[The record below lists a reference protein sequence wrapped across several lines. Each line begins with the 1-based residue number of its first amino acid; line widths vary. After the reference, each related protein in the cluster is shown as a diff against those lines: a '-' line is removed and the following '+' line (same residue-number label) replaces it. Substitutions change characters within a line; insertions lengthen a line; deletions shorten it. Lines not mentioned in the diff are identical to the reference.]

1 MPLGDSITAGAGST
15 TGAGYRLPLWNAA
28 AGQSHYAVDYVGSQG
43 FGNVPDPDN
52 EGHSGYRVA
61 DIRAGI
67 DSWLSAASPD
77 VVLLHIGINDL
88 DRDADRNT
96 KASGDRTAAAFT
108 DLANRIF
115 ADRPNVTLL
124 VQGLI
129 PTTPGLQYAAQVYN
143 ADIKALQYGSLAR
156 QKFRYLDPPALTTAE
171 MNDRLHPNDAGY
183 ARMAGVFSNGLDRA
197 VTDGLA
203 QRPSAFRAGSEAG
216 SGRVRW
222 ADFDGDGRADYWIV
236 NPSGSVNVYLNK
248 GGDGHGGWQD
258 MGQVASGLTTDST
271 RVRFA
276 DFNGDGK
283 ADYLLINPSG
293 SVNVYLNNGGD
304 GHGGWQGL
312 NTVTSG
318 LTSDASRVR
327 FTDIDGDGRTDYNV
341 INPNG
346 SITTYL
352 NRGGD
357 TSGGW
362 TDYGQIAGGL
372 TGDLT
377 RIRLAD
383 INGEGR
389 ADYNV
394 INPNGSITTYLN
406 NGGDGHGGWTNYG
419 QAATGTTTNQNA
431 VTLTDFTGDGR
442 ADYLVTNPD
451 GSVNAYANNGGDG
464 HGGWTDLGRIAAGA

>member
-1 MPLGDSITAGAGST
+1 MEQGEITLRKNLRAVLTAVGAATIVLVSG
-15 TGAGYRLPLWNAA
+15 AA
-28 AGQSHYAVDYVGSQG
+28 ASAETTAYGELFDYSGAWVSTQKCVNSVVMGRSNGQIYAYGITKCG
-43 FGNVPDPDN
+43 GNKSSLHPEASLAGNGGQNGMEGKNAVCFNVSYCESPRVYLQEISGVTYRSTNAGTVAGDFMPPDEN
-52 EGHSGYRVA
+52 A
-61 DIRAGI
+61 
-67 DSWLSAASPD
+67 
-77 VVLLHIGINDL
+77 
-88 DRDADRNT
+88 
-96 KASGDRTAAAFT
+96 
-108 DLANRIF
+108 LAH
-115 ADRPNVTLL
+115 
-124 VQGLI
+124 
-129 PTTPGLQYAAQVYN
+129 AQV
-143 ADIKALQYGSLAR
+143 IGGR
-156 QKFRYLDPPALTTAE
+156 
-171 MNDRLHPNDAGY
+171 
-183 ARMAGVFSNGLDRA
+183 SN
-197 VTDGLA
+197 
-203 QRPSAFRAGSEAG
+203 RAGSEAG